1 MFVTTTTTTFIS
13 VKFFTFQDY
22 NTTDFITK
30 QGESSSHIYNK
41 DVKRSFTQETFQCHA
56 CSFKT
61 IHKCVMISHLRQ
73 HVKSIYQ
80 CDFNNDCLSEKTLY
94 LPSTNE
100 DYEVEHSPV
109 NGYKNM
115 DTNICGIEA
124 HKFHE
129 GALCSVGS
137 LLQDLDAGK
146 VSFHNSKEL
155 EMEMKTHVLD
165 CMSVENMLEEL
176 HETGQVSAFIDNNID
191 SGNCGVKSAYE
202 SRVDTSI
209 TTPDTSSGRCSLIKL
224 ELSTV
229 DESALEV
236 AMHDQHHLL
245 VDFGPVKT
253 EALCNSFHDSVGEGM

>member
-1 MFVTTTTTTFIS
+1 VTTTTTATL
-13 VKFFTFQDY
+13 VEFFTFQDY

-30 QGESSSHIYNK
+30 HGASASHIHDK
-41 DVKRSFTQETFQCHA
+41 DIKRSFVQETFRCHT

-61 IHKCVMISHLRQ
+61 VHKSVMISHLRQ
-73 HVKSIYQ
+73 HLKSMYQ
-80 CDFNNDCLSEKTLY
+80 CDFSNDCFSEKTLC

-109 NGYKNM
+109 NGYKNL
-115 DTNICGIEA
+115 DTSICDIEA
-124 HKFHE
+124 HTLHD

-137 LLQDLDAGK
+137 LLQDFDPGK
-146 VSFHNSKEL
+146 VSVHNNKEL

-165 CMSVENMLEEL
+165 CMTVENMLEEL

-191 SGNCGVKSAYE
+191 SSHCGVKGTYE
-202 SRVDTSI
+202 NKVDTSI

-224 ELSTV
+224 ELSSV
-229 DESALEV
+229 DESAVEV
-236 AMHDQHHLL
+236 TMQDQHHML

-253 EALCNSFHDSVGEGM
+253 EALCNSFHDSVGKEM